1 MEHDM
6 RIHTS
11 ITQLRNWFLQ
21 GIALLAPLAITIAF
35 LLWLGRAVELV
46 MGEALRGLLP
56 VGWYV
61 PGMGFVAGIL
71 LTLALGLVANLFLI
85 RWLVSLAERVV
96 DRIPLVKSVFQA
108 LKDVARFFGNERGQR
123 ALGRPV
129 TVEIQGL
136 ELVGF
141 VMQDHARLPGE
152 IPEQAPERM
161 AVYLPMSY
169 QLGGYTLY
177 LDPERVKP
185 LNVGM
190 EHALRAVLTG
200 GSLTPGH
207 TNADQ

>member
-1 MEHDM
+1 M
-6 RIHTS
+6 RIHISMTR
-11 ITQLRNWFLQ
+11 LRKWFLQ

-35 LLWLGRAVELV
+35 LVWLGRAVELV
-46 MGEALRGLLP
+46 MGEVLRGLLP
-56 VGWYV
+56 WGWYV
-61 PGMGFVAGIL
+61 PGMGLLAGIL
-71 LTLALGLVANLFLI
+71 LTLAVGLLANLFLI

-108 LKDVARFFGNERGQR
+108 LKDVARFFGSEGGQR
-123 ALGRPV
+123 TLGRPV

-136 ELVGF
+136 QLVGF

-152 IPEQAPERM
+152 MPDEVPERM
-161 AVYLPMSY
+161 AIYLPMSY

-200 GSLTPGH
+200 GSLTPGQ